1 MIDKP
6 KAIFFVAPSY
16 KLKTGYYFRVQRDK
30 EQFKKEG
37 YDVIIYDFLKIFKNF
52 NLRHFF
58 EISLKSEVLVAQ
70 NTSMIVP
77 IMLLSFFKNIST
89 KKTIL
94 VLHGSLK
101 ELDVLNTHFLKRFFY
116 PLLLKFALKNFKT
129 LIVVS
134 NKMKKDLL
142 SDYGQLKIDTYVM
155 PNIPSKEF
163 FDECHSL
170 KKKDIHE
177 IRNTIDLPQT
187 KFVITYA
194 GNMQEWQKV
203 DLLLKVLMHF

>member
-77 IMLLSFFKNIST
+77 IMLFKLFKNIST

-101 ELDVLNTHFLKRFFY
+101 ELDVLNTFLKKVF
-116 PLLLKFALKNFKT
+116 LSVTFK
-129 LIVVS
+129 ICI
-134 NKMKKDLL
+134 K
-142 SDYGQLKIDTYVM
+142 
-155 PNIPSKEF
+155 
-163 FDECHSL
+163 
-170 KKKDIHE
+170 
-177 IRNTIDLPQT
+177 
-187 KFVITYA
+187 
-194 GNMQEWQKV
+194 
-203 DLLLKVLMHF
+203 